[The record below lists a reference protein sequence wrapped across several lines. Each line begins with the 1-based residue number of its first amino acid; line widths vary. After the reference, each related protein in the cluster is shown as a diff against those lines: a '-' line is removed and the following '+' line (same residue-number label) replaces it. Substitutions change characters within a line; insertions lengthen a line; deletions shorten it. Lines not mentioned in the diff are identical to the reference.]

1 MLVRYNSVR
10 VLLTVTMIFKTR
22 TPFDV
27 ALDVFLKAIVPIEDT
42 EVAPIQEAKGRVLA
56 RQIRARR
63 DEPNY
68 RRAAMDGYAVVAD
81 DTLGASERSPVTLKI
96 GDDVRRGVVSRV
108 HTGSKMPD
116 QADAVVMVEDV
127 EHLDDV
133 AEIRAQVHPFEN
145 VGLKGEDV
153 RRGELIFSPGH
164 RLRPADIGL
173 LASLEVDDV
182 TVYRQPE
189 VAIIPTGEELV
200 GGKPAEG
207 EVVETNGLMNALLVE
222 QWGARYRYRNIVP
235 DVRELI
241 EAALLRDTDADLILT
256 TGGTSVGIRDLVPE
270 AVHKLGKVLV
280 HGIAISPAKPTA
292 LGFIE
297 DTPIVCLPGFP
308 VACLVASYAFAK
320 PTIHRLANV
329 EREFERTATGT
340 LTGKLTGKPGSR
352 TYARV
357 AIRNERV
364 EPIMVSGSGILSS
377 MAKAD
382 GFVIIPENVEG
393 YDEGQ
398 QVEVVLFD

>member
-1 MLVRYNSVR
+1 
-10 VLLTVTMIFKTR
+10 MIFKTR
-22 TPFDV
+22 TPFGV
-27 ALDVFLKAIVPIEDT
+27 ALDMFLNAIVPIEDT
-42 EVAPIQEAKGRVLA
+42 EVTPIREARRRVLA
-56 RQIRARR
+56 SQIIAPR

-81 DTLGASERSPVTLKI
+81 DTLGASERSPVALKI

-127 EHLDDV
+127 ERLDDV
-133 AEIRAQVHPFEN
+133 AEIRAQAHPFEN

-153 RRGELIFSPGH
+153 RRGELIFHPGH

-173 LASLEVDDV
+173 LAALEVSDV
-182 TVYRQPE
+182 TVYRQPD

-200 GGKPAEG
+200 GSTPAEG

-235 DVRELI
+235 DVRELV
-241 EAALLRDTDADLILT
+241 EAALLRDTDADLIVT

-270 AVHKLGKVLV
+270 AVHKLGKVLA
-280 HGIAISPAKPTA
+280 HGIAISPGKPTA
-292 LGFIE
+292 LGFVE
-297 DTPIVCLPGFP
+297 DTPIACLPGFP

-320 PTIHRLANV
+320 PAINRLAHA
-329 EREFERTATGT
+329 EREFERTIAGT
-340 LTGKLTGKPGSR
+340 LAGKLTGRPGSR

-357 AIRNERV
+357 TVQNERV
-364 EPIMVSGSGILSS
+364 EPVMISGSGILSS

-398 QVEVVLFD
+398 QVKVVLFD

>member
-1 MLVRYNSVR
+1 
-10 VLLTVTMIFKTR
+10 
-22 TPFDV
+22 
-27 ALDVFLKAIVPIEDT
+27 
-42 EVAPIQEAKGRVLA
+42 
-56 RQIRARR
+56 
-63 DEPNY
+63 
-68 RRAAMDGYAVVAD
+68 
-81 DTLGASERSPVTLKI
+81 
-96 GDDVRRGVVSRV
+96 
-108 HTGSKMPD
+108 
-116 QADAVVMVEDV
+116 MVEDV
-127 EHLDDV
+127 ERLDDV
-133 AEIRAQVHPFEN
+133 AEIRAQAHPFEN

-164 RLRPADIGL
+164 RMRPADIGL
-173 LASLEVDDV
+173 LASLDVPDV
-182 TVYRQPE
+182 TVYRQPD

-241 EAALLRDTDADLILT
+241 EAALLRETDADLILT

-270 AVHKLGKVLV
+270 AVQKLGKLLV
-280 HGIAISPAKPTA
+280 HGIAISPGKPTA
-292 LGFIE
+292 LGFVE
-297 DTPIVCLPGFP
+297 DTPIACLPGFP

-320 PTIHRLANV
+320 PAINRLAHV
-329 EREFERTATGT
+329 EREFERTVTGT
-340 LTGKLTGKPGSR
+340 LAGKLTSKPGSR

-357 AIRNERV
+357 ALRDEHV
-364 EPIMVSGSGILSS
+364 EPIMISGSGILSS

>member
-1 MLVRYNSVR
+1 MRL
-10 VLLTVTMIFKTR
+10 KTL
-22 TPFDV
+22 TPFD
-27 ALDVFLKAIVPIEDT
+27 AAFNIFLNSIVPIEDT
-42 EVAPIQEAKGRVLA
+42 KVTPIREARGGVLA
-56 RQIRARR
+56 RQIIAPR

-68 RRAAMDGYAVVAD
+68 RRAAMDGYAVIAD
-81 DTLGASERSPVTLKI
+81 DTLGASERSPVALKI

-127 EHLDDV
+127 ERLDDV
-133 AEIRAQVHPFEN
+133 AEIRAQAHPFEN

-153 RRGELIFSPGH
+153 HRGELIFHPSH

-173 LASLEVDDV
+173 LAALEVPDV
-182 TVYRQPE
+182 TVYRRPD

-200 GGKPAEG
+200 GGTPAEG

-235 DVRELI
+235 DVRELV

-256 TGGTSVGIRDLVPE
+256 TGGTSVGIRDLVSE
-270 AVHKLGKVLV
+270 AVQKLGKVLV
-280 HGIAISPAKPTA
+280 HGIAISPGKPTA
-292 LGFIE
+292 LGFVE
-297 DTPIVCLPGFP
+297 DTPIACLPGFP

-320 PTIHRLANV
+320 PAINRLAHV
-329 EREFERTATGT
+329 EREFERTVTGT
-340 LTGKLTGKPGSR
+340 LAGKLTSKPGSR

-357 AIRNERV
+357 ALRDERV
-364 EPIMVSGSGILSS
+364 EPVMISGSGILSS

>member
-1 MLVRYNSVR
+1 MRL
-10 VLLTVTMIFKTR
+10 KTL
-22 TPFDV
+22 TPFD
-27 ALDVFLKAIVPIEDT
+27 AAFNIFLNSIVPIEDT
-42 EVAPIQEAKGRVLA
+42 KVTPIREARGGVLA
-56 RQIRARR
+56 RQIIAPR

-68 RRAAMDGYAVVAD
+68 RRAAMDGYAVIAD
-81 DTLGASERSPVTLKI
+81 DTLGASERSPVALKI

-127 EHLDDV
+127 ERLDDV
-133 AEIRAQVHPFEN
+133 AEIRAQTHPFEN

-153 RRGELIFSPGH
+153 RRGEQLFHPGH

-173 LASLEVDDV
+173 LAALEVADV
-182 TVYRQPE
+182 TVYRQPD

-200 GGKPAEG
+200 GGTPAEG

-235 DVRELI
+235 DVRELV

-256 TGGTSVGIRDLVPE
+256 TGGTSVGIRDLVSE
-270 AVHKLGKVLV
+270 AVQKLGKVLV
-280 HGIAISPAKPTA
+280 HGIAISPGKPTA
-292 LGFIE
+292 LGFVE
-297 DTPIVCLPGFP
+297 DTPIACLPGFP

-320 PTIHRLANV
+320 PAINRLAHV
-329 EREFERTATGT
+329 EREFERTVTGT
-340 LTGKLTGKPGSR
+340 LAGKLTSKPGSR

-357 AIRNERV
+357 ALRDEHV
-364 EPIMVSGSGILSS
+364 EPIMISGSGILSS

>member
-1 MLVRYNSVR
+1 
-10 VLLTVTMIFKTR
+10 MIFKTR

-27 ALDVFLKAIVPIEDT
+27 ALDIFLKAIVPIEDT
-42 EVAPIQEAKGRVLA
+42 EVSPIREARGRVLA
-56 RQIRARR
+56 RQIIAPR

-81 DTLGASERSPVTLKI
+81 DTLGASERSPVALKI
-96 GDDVRRGVVSRV
+96 GDNMNRGVVSRV
-108 HTGSKMPD
+108 HTGSKIPD
-116 QADAVVMVEDV
+116 NADAVVMVEDV
-127 EHLDDV
+127 ERLDDV
-133 AEIRAQVHPFEN
+133 AEIRAQAHPFEN

-164 RLRPADIGL
+164 RMRPADIGL
-173 LASLEVDDV
+173 LASLEVEDV
-182 TVYRQPE
+182 TVYRQPD
-189 VAIIPTGEELV
+189 VVIIPTGEELV

-241 EAALLRDTDADLILT
+241 EAALLRETDADLILT

-270 AVHKLGKVLV
+270 AVQKLGKVLV
-280 HGIAISPAKPTA
+280 HGIAISPGKPTA
-292 LGFIE
+292 LGFVE
-297 DTPIVCLPGFP
+297 DTPIACLPGFP

-320 PTIHRLANV
+320 PTINRLAHV
-329 EREFERTATGT
+329 EREFERTMTGT
-340 LTGKLTGKPGSR
+340 LASKLTGKPGSR

-364 EPIMVSGSGILSS
+364 EPVMVSGSGILSS

-398 QVEVVLFD
+398 RVEVVLFD

>member
-1 MLVRYNSVR
+1 MRL
-10 VLLTVTMIFKTR
+10 KTL
-22 TPFDV
+22 TPFD
-27 ALDVFLKAIVPIEDT
+27 AAFNIFLNSIVPIEDT
-42 EVAPIQEAKGRVLA
+42 EVTPIREARGRVLA
-56 RQIRARR
+56 SQIIAPR

-68 RRAAMDGYAVVAD
+68 RRAAMDGYAVIAD
-81 DTLGASERSPVTLKI
+81 DTLGASERSPVALKI

-127 EHLDDV
+127 ERLDDV
-133 AEIRAQVHPFEN
+133 AEIRAQTHPFEN

-153 RRGELIFSPGH
+153 RRGEQLFHPGH

-173 LASLEVDDV
+173 LAALEVADV
-182 TVYRQPE
+182 TVYRQPD

-200 GGKPAEG
+200 GGTPAEG

-235 DVRELI
+235 DVRELV

-256 TGGTSVGIRDLVPE
+256 TGGTSVGIRDLVSE
-270 AVHKLGKVLV
+270 AVQKLGKVLV
-280 HGIAISPAKPTA
+280 HGIAISPGKPTA
-292 LGFIE
+292 LGFVE
-297 DTPIVCLPGFP
+297 DTPVACLPGFP

-320 PTIHRLANV
+320 PAINRLAHV
-329 EREFERTATGT
+329 EQEFERTVTGT
-340 LTGKLTGKPGSR
+340 LAGKLTSKPGSR

-357 AIRNERV
+357 ALRDEHV
-364 EPIMVSGSGILSS
+364 EPIMISGSGILSS

>member
-1 MLVRYNSVR
+1 
-10 VLLTVTMIFKTR
+10 MIFKTR
-22 TPFDV
+22 TPFGV
-27 ALDVFLKAIVPIEDT
+27 ALDMFLNAVVPIEDT
-42 EVAPIQEAKGRVLA
+42 EVTPIREARGRVLA
-56 RQIRARR
+56 SQIIAPR

-68 RRAAMDGYAVVAD
+68 RRAAMDGYAVIAD
-81 DTLGASERSPVTLKI
+81 DTLGASERSPVALKI

-127 EHLDDV
+127 ERLDDV
-133 AEIRAQVHPFEN
+133 AEIRAQTHPFEN

-153 RRGELIFSPGH
+153 RRGEQLFHPGH

-173 LASLEVDDV
+173 LAALEVADV
-182 TVYRQPE
+182 TVYRQPD

-200 GGKPAEG
+200 GGTPAEG

-235 DVRELI
+235 DVRELV

-280 HGIAISPAKPTA
+280 HGIAMSPAKPTA

-297 DTPIVCLPGFP
+297 GTPIACLPGFP

-320 PTIHRLANV
+320 PAIHRLAHV
-329 EREFERTATGT
+329 EREFERTTTGT
-340 LTGKLTGKPGSR
+340 LTGKLSGKPGSR

-357 AIRNERV
+357 ALRNERV
-364 EPIMVSGSGILSS
+364 EPIMISASMASGSGILSS

-382 GFVIIPENVEG
+382 GFVIIPENVKG

-398 QVEVVLFD
+398 RVEVVLFD

>member
-1 MLVRYNSVR
+1 MRL
-10 VLLTVTMIFKTR
+10 KTL
-22 TPFDV
+22 TPFD
-27 ALDVFLKAIVPIEDT
+27 AAFNIFLNSIVPIEDT
-42 EVAPIQEAKGRVLA
+42 KVTPIREARGRVLA
-56 RQIRARR
+56 SQIIAPR

-68 RRAAMDGYAVVAD
+68 RRAAMDGYAVIAD
-81 DTLGASERSPVTLKI
+81 DTLGASERSPVALKI

-127 EHLDDV
+127 ERLDDV
-133 AEIRAQVHPFEN
+133 AEIRAQAHPFEN

-153 RRGELIFSPGH
+153 RRGEQLFHPGH

-173 LASLEVDDV
+173 LAALEVPDV
-182 TVYRQPE
+182 TVYRRPD

-200 GGKPAEG
+200 GGTPAEG

-235 DVRELI
+235 DVRELV

-256 TGGTSVGIRDLVPE
+256 TGGTSVGIRDLVSE
-270 AVHKLGKVLV
+270 AVQKLGKVLV
-280 HGIAISPAKPTA
+280 HGIAISPGKPTA
-292 LGFIE
+292 LGFVE
-297 DTPIVCLPGFP
+297 DTPIACLPGFP

-320 PTIHRLANV
+320 PAINRLAHV
-329 EREFERTATGT
+329 EREFERTVTGT
-340 LTGKLTGKPGSR
+340 LASKLTSKPGSR

-357 AIRNERV
+357 ALRDEHV
-364 EPIMVSGSGILSS
+364 EPIMISGSGILSS

>member
-1 MLVRYNSVR
+1 
-10 VLLTVTMIFKTR
+10 MIFKTR

-27 ALDVFLKAIVPIEDT
+27 ALDIFLKAIVPIEDT
-42 EVAPIQEAKGRVLA
+42 EVSPIREARGRVLA
-56 RQIRARR
+56 RQIVAQR

-81 DTLGASERSPVTLKI
+81 DTLGASEHSPVVLKI
-96 GDDVRRGVVSRV
+96 GKEVSRGAASRV

-116 QADAVVMVEDV
+116 QADAVVMVEDA
-127 EHLDDV
+127 ERLGDV

-153 RRGELIFSPGH
+153 SRGELVLAPGH

-173 LASLEVDDV
+173 LASLEVHDV
-182 TVYRQPE
+182 TVYRQPD

-200 GGKPAEG
+200 GGGPAEG

-222 QWGARYRYRNIVP
+222 QWGARYRYRNIVT
-235 DVRELI
+235 DARELI
-241 EAALLRDTDADLILT
+241 EDALLRDTDADLILT

-280 HGIAISPAKPTA
+280 HGIAISPGKPTA
-292 LGFIE
+292 LGFVE
-297 DTPIVCLPGFP
+297 DTPIACLPGFP

-320 PTIHRLANV
+320 PAIHRLAHV

-340 LTGKLTGKPGSR
+340 LASKITAKPGSR

-364 EPIMVSGSGILSS
+364 EPVWASSSGILSS
-377 MAKAD
+377 MTKAD

-398 QVEVVLFD
+398 RVEVVLFD

>member
-1 MLVRYNSVR
+1 
-10 VLLTVTMIFKTR
+10 MIFKTR
-22 TPFDV
+22 TPFGV
-27 ALDVFLKAIVPIEDT
+27 ALDMFLNAIVPIEDT
-42 EVAPIQEAKGRVLA
+42 EVTPIREARGRVLA
-56 RQIRARR
+56 SQIIAPR

-68 RRAAMDGYAVVAD
+68 RRAAMDGYAVIAD
-81 DTLGASERSPVTLKI
+81 DTLGASERSPVALKI

-127 EHLDDV
+127 ERLDDV
-133 AEIRAQVHPFEN
+133 AEIRAQTHPFEN

-153 RRGELIFSPGH
+153 RRGEQLFHPGH

-173 LASLEVDDV
+173 LAALEVADV
-182 TVYRQPE
+182 TVYRQPD

-200 GGKPAEG
+200 GGTPAEG

-235 DVRELI
+235 DVRELV

-256 TGGTSVGIRDLVPE
+256 TGGTSVGIRDLVSE
-270 AVHKLGKVLV
+270 AVQKLGKVLV
-280 HGIAISPAKPTA
+280 HGIAISPGKPTA
-292 LGFIE
+292 LGFVE
-297 DTPIVCLPGFP
+297 DTPVACLPGFP

-320 PTIHRLANV
+320 PAINRLAHV
-329 EREFERTATGT
+329 EREFERTVTGT
-340 LTGKLTGKPGSR
+340 LAGKLTSKPGSR

-357 AIRNERV
+357 ALRDEHV
-364 EPIMVSGSGILSS
+364 EPIMISGSGILSS

>member
-1 MLVRYNSVR
+1 MRL
-10 VLLTVTMIFKTR
+10 KTL
-22 TPFDV
+22 TPFD
-27 ALDVFLKAIVPIEDT
+27 AAFNIFLNSIVPIEDT
-42 EVAPIQEAKGRVLA
+42 KVTPIREARGGVLA
-56 RQIRARR
+56 RQIIAPR
-63 DEPNY
+63 DVPNY
-68 RRAAMDGYAVVAD
+68 RRAAMDGYAVIAD
-81 DTLGASERSPVTLKI
+81 DTLGASERSPVALKI

-127 EHLDDV
+127 ERLDDV
-133 AEIRAQVHPFEN
+133 AEIRAQTHPFEN

-153 RRGELIFSPGH
+153 RRGEQLFHPGH

-173 LASLEVDDV
+173 LAALEVADV
-182 TVYRQPE
+182 TVYRQPD

-200 GGKPAEG
+200 GGTPAEG

-235 DVRELI
+235 DVRELV

-256 TGGTSVGIRDLVPE
+256 TGGTSVGIRDLVSE
-270 AVHKLGKVLV
+270 AVQKLGKVLV
-280 HGIAISPAKPTA
+280 HGIAISPGKPTA
-292 LGFIE
+292 LGFVE
-297 DTPIVCLPGFP
+297 DTPVACLPGFP

-320 PTIHRLANV
+320 PAINRLAHV
-329 EREFERTATGT
+329 EREFERTVTGT
-340 LTGKLTGKPGSR
+340 LAGKLTSKPGSR

-357 AIRNERV
+357 ALRDEHV
-364 EPIMVSGSGILSS
+364 EPIMISGSGILSS

>member
-1 MLVRYNSVR
+1 M
-10 VLLTVTMIFKTR
+10 
-22 TPFDV
+22 
-27 ALDVFLKAIVPIEDT
+27 FLNAVVPIEDT
-42 EVAPIQEAKGRVLA
+42 EVTPIREARGRVLA
-56 RQIRARR
+56 SQIIAPR

-68 RRAAMDGYAVVAD
+68 RRAAMDGYAVIAD
-81 DTLGASERSPVTLKI
+81 DTLGASERSPVALKI

-127 EHLDDV
+127 ERLDDV
-133 AEIRAQVHPFEN
+133 AEIRAQAHPFEN

-153 RRGELIFSPGH
+153 HRGELIFHPSH

-173 LASLEVDDV
+173 LAALEVPDV
-182 TVYRQPE
+182 TVYRRPD

-200 GGKPAEG
+200 GGTPAEG

-235 DVRELI
+235 DVRELV

-256 TGGTSVGIRDLVPE
+256 TGGTSVGIRDLVSE
-270 AVHKLGKVLV
+270 AVQKLGKVLV
-280 HGIAISPAKPTA
+280 HGIAISPGKPTA
-292 LGFIE
+292 LGFVE
-297 DTPIVCLPGFP
+297 DTPIACLPGFP

-320 PTIHRLANV
+320 PAINRLAHV
-329 EREFERTATGT
+329 EREFERTVTGT
-340 LTGKLTGKPGSR
+340 LAGKLTSKPGSR

-357 AIRNERV
+357 ALRDERV
-364 EPIMVSGSGILSS
+364 EPVMISGSGILSS

>member
-1 MLVRYNSVR
+1 M
-10 VLLTVTMIFKTR
+10 
-22 TPFDV
+22 
-27 ALDVFLKAIVPIEDT
+27 ALNMFLKAIVPIEDT
-42 EVAPIQEAKGRVLA
+42 EVAPIREARGRVLA
-56 RQIRARR
+56 RQIIAQR

-68 RRAAMDGYAVVAD
+68 RRAAMDGYAVIAD
-81 DTLGASERSPVTLKI
+81 DTLGASEHSPVVLKI
-96 GDDVRRGVVSRV
+96 SKEVSRGAASRV

-127 EHLDDV
+127 ERLGDV

-153 RRGELIFSPGH
+153 RRGELVLAPGH

-182 TVYRQPE
+182 TVYRQPD

-200 GGKPAEG
+200 GGGPAEG

-222 QWGARYRYRNIVP
+222 QWGARYRYRNIVT
-235 DVRELI
+235 DARELI
-241 EAALLRDTDADLILT
+241 EDALLRDTDADLILT

-280 HGIAISPAKPTA
+280 HGIAISPGKPTA
-292 LGFIE
+292 LGFVE
-297 DTPIVCLPGFP
+297 DTPIACLPGFP

-320 PTIHRLANV
+320 PAIHRLAHV
-329 EREFERTATGT
+329 EREFERIVTGT
-340 LTGKLTGKPGSR
+340 LASKITAKPGSR

-364 EPIMVSGSGILSS
+364 EPVRASSSGILSS
-377 MAKAD
+377 MTKAD
-382 GFVIIPENVEG
+382 GFVIIPENVEA

-398 QVEVVLFD
+398 RVEVMLFD

>member
-1 MLVRYNSVR
+1 M
-10 VLLTVTMIFKTR
+10 
-22 TPFDV
+22 
-27 ALDVFLKAIVPIEDT
+27 FLNAIVPIEDT
-42 EVAPIQEAKGRVLA
+42 EVTPIREARGRVLA
-56 RQIRARR
+56 SQIIAPR

-68 RRAAMDGYAVVAD
+68 RRAAMDGYAVIAD
-81 DTLGASERSPVTLKI
+81 DTLGASERSPVALKI

-127 EHLDDV
+127 ERLDDV
-133 AEIRAQVHPFEN
+133 AEIRAQTHPFEN

-153 RRGELIFSPGH
+153 RRGEQLFHPGH

-173 LASLEVDDV
+173 LAALEVADV
-182 TVYRQPE
+182 TVYRQPD

-200 GGKPAEG
+200 GGTPAEG

-235 DVRELI
+235 DVRELV

-256 TGGTSVGIRDLVPE
+256 TGGTSVGIRDLVSE
-270 AVHKLGKVLV
+270 AVQKLGKVLV
-280 HGIAISPAKPTA
+280 HGIAISPGKPTA
-292 LGFIE
+292 LGFVE
-297 DTPIVCLPGFP
+297 DTPVACLPGFP

-320 PTIHRLANV
+320 PAINRLAHV
-329 EREFERTATGT
+329 EREFERTVTGT
-340 LTGKLTGKPGSR
+340 LASKLTSKPGSR

-357 AIRNERV
+357 ALRDGHV
-364 EPIMVSGSGILSS
+364 EPIMISGSGILSS

>member
-1 MLVRYNSVR
+1 
-10 VLLTVTMIFKTR
+10 
-22 TPFDV
+22 
-27 ALDVFLKAIVPIEDT
+27 
-42 EVAPIQEAKGRVLA
+42 
-56 RQIRARR
+56 
-63 DEPNY
+63 
-68 RRAAMDGYAVVAD
+68 MDGYAVVAD
-81 DTLGASERSPVTLKI
+81 DTLGASERSPVALKI

-116 QADAVVMVEDV
+116 HADAVVMVEDV
-127 EHLDDV
+127 ERLDDV
-133 AEIRAQVHPFEN
+133 AEIRAQAHPFEN

-164 RLRPADIGL
+164 RMRPADIGL
-173 LASLEVDDV
+173 LASLEVPDV
-182 TVYRQPE
+182 TVYRQPD

-200 GGKPAEG
+200 GGTPAEG

-270 AVHKLGKVLV
+270 AVQKLGKLLV
-280 HGIAISPAKPTA
+280 HGIAISPGKPTA
-292 LGFIE
+292 LGFVE
-297 DTPIVCLPGFP
+297 DTPIACLPGFP

-320 PTIHRLANV
+320 PAIHRLAHV
-329 EREFERTATGT
+329 EREFESTKTGT
-340 LTGKLTGKPGSR
+340 LAGKLTGKPGSR

-357 AIRNERV
+357 AMRNERV

-398 QVEVVLFD
+398 RVEVILFD

>member
-1 MLVRYNSVR
+1 
-10 VLLTVTMIFKTR
+10 MIFKKR

-42 EVAPIQEAKGRVLA
+42 EMSPIREARGRVLA
-56 RQIRARR
+56 RQMIAPR

-81 DTLGASERSPVTLKI
+81 DTLGASERSPVALKI
-96 GDDVRRGVVSRV
+96 GDDVKHGVVSRV

-116 QADAVVMVEDV
+116 HADAVVMVEDV
-127 EHLDDV
+127 ERLDDV
-133 AEIRAQVHPFEN
+133 AEIRAQAHPFEN

-173 LASLEVDDV
+173 LASLEVHDV
-182 TVYRQPE
+182 TVYRQPD

-270 AVHKLGKVLV
+270 AVQKLGKLLV

-292 LGFIE
+292 LGFVG
-297 DTPIVCLPGFP
+297 DTPIACLPGFP

-320 PTIHRLANV
+320 PAIHRLSHAGL
-329 EREFERTATGT
+329 EFERTRTGT

-357 AIRNERV
+357 AMRNERV

-377 MAKAD
+377 MVKAD

>member
-1 MLVRYNSVR
+1 MRL
-10 VLLTVTMIFKTR
+10 KTL
-22 TPFDV
+22 TPFD
-27 ALDVFLKAIVPIEDT
+27 AAFNIFLNSIVPIEDT
-42 EVAPIQEAKGRVLA
+42 KVTPIREARGGVLA
-56 RQIRARR
+56 RQIIAPR

-68 RRAAMDGYAVVAD
+68 RRAAMDGYAVIAD
-81 DTLGASERSPVTLKI
+81 DTLGASERSPVALKI

-127 EHLDDV
+127 ERLDDV
-133 AEIRAQVHPFEN
+133 AEIRAQTHPFEN

-153 RRGELIFSPGH
+153 RRGEQLFHPGH

-173 LASLEVDDV
+173 LAALEVADV
-182 TVYRQPE
+182 TVYRQPD

-200 GGKPAEG
+200 GGSPAEG
-207 EVVETNGLMNALLVE
+207 EVVETNGLMNGLLVE

-235 DVRELI
+235 DVRELV

-256 TGGTSVGIRDLVPE
+256 TGGTSVGIRDLVSE
-270 AVHKLGKVLV
+270 AVQKLGKVLV
-280 HGIAISPAKPTA
+280 HGIAISPGKPTA
-292 LGFIE
+292 LGFVG
-297 DTPIVCLPGFP
+297 DTPIACLPGFP

-320 PTIHRLANV
+320 PAINRLAHV
-329 EREFERTATGT
+329 EREFERTVTGT
-340 LTGKLTGKPGSR
+340 LASKLTSKPGSR

-357 AIRNERV
+357 ALRDEHV
-364 EPIMVSGSGILSS
+364 EPIMISGSGILSS

>member
-1 MLVRYNSVR
+1 
-10 VLLTVTMIFKTR
+10 MIFKTR
-22 TPFDV
+22 TPFGV
-27 ALDVFLKAIVPIEDT
+27 ALDMFLNAIVPVKDT
-42 EVAPIQEAKGRVLA
+42 QVTPIREARGRVLA
-56 RQIRARR
+56 SQIVAPR

-81 DTLGASERSPVTLKI
+81 DTLGASERSPVALKI

-127 EHLDDV
+127 ERLDDV
-133 AEIRAQVHPFEN
+133 AEIRAQAHPFEN

-153 RRGELIFSPGH
+153 RRGELIFHPGH

-173 LASLEVDDV
+173 LAALEIPDV
-182 TVYRQPE
+182 TVYRRPD

-200 GGKPAEG
+200 GGTPAEG

-235 DVRELI
+235 DVRELV

-270 AVHKLGKVLV
+270 AVQKLGMVLV
-280 HGIAISPAKPTA
+280 HGIAISPGKPTA
-292 LGFIE
+292 LGFVE
-297 DTPIVCLPGFP
+297 ETPIACLPGFP
-308 VACLVASYAFAK
+308 VACLVASYAFAR
-320 PTIHRLANV
+320 PAINRLSHV
-329 EREFERTATGT
+329 EREFERTVTGT
-340 LTGKLTGKPGSR
+340 LAGKLTGKPGSR

-357 AIRNERV
+357 ALRDERV
-364 EPIMVSGSGILSS
+364 EPVMIAGSGILSS

-398 QVEVVLFD
+398 QVTVVLFD